1 MEMRFAI
8 HSSARTIAEIIH
20 RIRRA
25 EELGYEGVFL
35 ADSQMR
41 SLDPFQVL
49 AVAARETRSILL
61 GTAVTNMVYRDP
73 TVLASSF
80 ATLNEVSNGR
90 AIVGLGTGDGPV
102 YSQGRKATPLARFEE
117 GLTAIRELF
126 QGKPMTVPAGKMPLG
141 VGKLPVPIYVS
152 MEGPRGLQIAG
163 RLADGIIFGSG
174 FDPRVLQWA
183 RERIAAG
190 AREAGRSLSDI
201 DIMAAGM
208 ICVDKDGERARAT
221 VRRRLANRAHHNFR
235 FTLETVPPEELAGV
249 KKFMESFDDSKVKP
263 IEERIDPNLVPDYLV
278 RRFSIAGTPEECVE
292 RVKAL
297 NREGIHRVMVTPP
310 DSIYDEVMEAWGK
323 EVLPHFQSPR

>member
-1 MEMRFAI
+1 MRFSI
-8 HSSARTIAEIIH
+8 HSQALNISEVLH

-25 EELGYEGVFL
+25 EELGYEAVYL

-41 SLDPFQVL
+41 TLDPFQVL
-49 AVAARETRSILL
+49 AVAAKETRSILL
-61 GTAVTNMVYRDP
+61 GTAVSNMVYRDP

-117 GLTAIRELF
+117 GLAAMRELL
-126 QGKPMTVPAGKMPLG
+126 QGRSMTVPTGKISLG
-141 VGKLPVPIYVS
+141 IGKLPVPIYLS

-174 FDPRVLQWA
+174 FDLRVRQWA

-190 AREAGRSLSDI
+190 AREVGRSLSEI
-201 DIMAAGM
+201 EIMAAG
-208 ICVDKDGERARAT
+208 IIYVDKDGERARSMA
-221 VRRRLANRAHHNFR
+221 RSRLANRAHHNFR

-249 KKFMESFDDSKVKP
+249 KRFMEAFESAKTKP
-263 IEERIDPNLVPDYLV
+263 LEERIDPAQLSDYLV
-278 RRFSIAGTPEECVE
+278 RRFSIAGTPGECVE
-292 RVKAL
+292 RLKELASG
-297 NREGIHRVMVTPP
+297 GIDSVMVTAPEAT
-310 DSIYDEVMEAWGK
+310 YNEVMENWAK
-323 EVLPHFQSPR
+323 EVMPHFRSH